1 MPQRTVRRVIRCLR
15 RADRLPGSRFS
26 WVELAV
32 VSGIVAGIALAIL
45 GWERHLGWRFAQL
58 PDVDQFSLWLTDYR
72 RAWYALPVVAGAFTV
87 LGLVMV
93 PVLVM
98 IAATGIAFGPW
109 LGPPYAMVACLT
121 SASAGFGLGRWIGPA
136 RIRFIGGE
144 RVLKITRALERNG
157 TLAVFFLR
165 KVPAPF
171 MLANVVAGAS
181 GVRYRDF
188 VLGTLLGMGAFV
200 VALAGF
206 GYQIREVIRD
216 PSPITVLA
224 AVSFLAVPFTLA
236 WTINRV
242 LRKSEVRRQKSEGSQ
257 NLEVRTPGGARSRR
271 SDL

>member
-1 MPQRTVRRVIRCLR
+1 MPHRTVRRVIRRIR
-15 RADRLPGSRFS
+15 RAERLPGSRFS
-26 WVELAV
+26 WAELAV
-32 VSGIVAGIALAIL
+32 VAGLVGVVALAVL
-45 GWERHLGWRFAQL
+45 GWERHLSWRFAQL
-58 PDVDQFSLWLTDYR
+58 PDVDQFSGWLIDYR
-72 RAWYALPVVAGAFTV
+72 RAWYALPVVAAAFTV

-93 PVLVM
+93 PVLVL

-136 RIRFIGGE
+136 RVRSVGGE
-144 RVLKITRALERNG
+144 RVQKMSRALERNG

-171 MLANVVAGAS
+171 VLANILAGAS

-188 VLGTLLGMGAFV
+188 VLGTVLGMGAFV

-206 GYQIREVIRD
+206 GYQIREVIRH
-216 PSPITVLA
+216 PTPGTVLA
-224 AVSFLAVPFTLA
+224 ALAFLAVPFTLA

-242 LRKSEVRRQKSEGSQ
+242 LRKRASHKSADRDPKS
-257 NLEVRTPGGARSRR
+257 AS
-271 SDL
+271 SDLFT

>member
-1 MPQRTVRRVIRCLR
+1 MPHRSVRRVIRRLR
-15 RADRLPGSRFS
+15 RSDRLPGSRFS

-32 VSGIVAGIALAIL
+32 VAGLIVAIALAIF
-45 GWERHLGWRFAQL
+45 GWERHVTWRLGDL
-58 PDVDQFSLWLTDYR
+58 PDADQFSLWLSEYR

-87 LGLVMV
+87 LGLAMV

-109 LGPPYAMVACLT
+109 LGPPYAMVAVLT
-121 SASAGFGLGRWIGPA
+121 SASAGFGLGRWIGLA
-136 RIRFIGGE
+136 RVRAVGGE
-144 RVLKITRALERNG
+144 RVVKLTRALERNG

-171 MLANVVAGAS
+171 MLANILAGAS

-216 PSPITVLA
+216 PTPPRVLA
-224 AVSFLAVPFTLA
+224 AIGFLAVPFTLA
-236 WTINRV
+236 WVINRI
-242 LRKSEVRRQKSEGSQ
+242 LRRPHEKAK
-257 NLEVRTPGGARSRR
+257 PGIVSSKKDTRLGFHS
-271 SDL
+271 

>member
-1 MPQRTVRRVIRCLR
+1 
-15 RADRLPGSRFS
+15 
-26 WVELAV
+26 V
-32 VSGIVAGIALAIL
+32 VSGIVAGVAVAIL
-45 GWERHLGWRFAQL
+45 GWERHLAWRFAQL
-58 PDVDQFSLWLTDYR
+58 PDVDQFSLWLTDYG
-72 RAWYALPVVAGAFTV
+72 RAWYALPVVAVAFTV
-87 LGLVMV
+87 LGLAMV

-136 RIRFIGGE
+136 RVRSVGGE

-206 GYQIREVIRD
+206 GYQIQQVIRD
-216 PSPITVLA
+216 PSPGMVLA
-224 AVSFLAVPFTLA
+224 AVAFLAVPFTLA
-236 WTINRV
+236 WGINRV
-242 LRKSEVRRQKSEGSQ
+242 LRARASHKLEERSEQS
-257 NLEVRTPGGARSRR
+257 AR
-271 SDL
+271 

>member
-1 MPQRTVRRVIRCLR
+1 MI
-15 RADRLPGSRFS
+15 
-26 WVELAV
+26 
-32 VSGIVAGIALAIL
+32 AGISLAIL
-45 GWERHLGWRFAQL
+45 GWERHVTWRLADL
-58 PDVDQFSLWLTDYR
+58 PDADQFSLWLAEYR
-72 RAWYALPVVAGAFTV
+72 RAWYALPVVAAAFTV
-87 LGLVMV
+87 LGVAMV

-98 IAATGIAFGPW
+98 VAATGIAFGPW

-136 RIRFIGGE
+136 RVRSVGGE

-171 MLANVVAGAS
+171 MLANVLAGAS

-206 GYQIREVIRD
+206 GYQIREVIRN
-216 PSPITVLA
+216 PTPLSVLA
-224 AVSFLAVPFTLA
+224 AVGFLAVPFTIA
-236 WTINRV
+236 WLLNRV
-242 LRKSEVRRQKSEGSQ
+242 LKNRSEVRGHREHGPSREAS
-257 NLEVRTPGGARSRR
+257 RS
-271 SDL
+271 